1 MHTNPKNLSGNFGKP
16 ANCFGRTHVDSMLAT
31 LERIQRLTFPTSSVI
46 SHLKSTLHTRFHIS
60 DIPDGYLYFPTH
72 LGGLEL
78 HNPFIPLLQL
88 RDTVLHDPASVV
100 SDFLK
105 DEEEVYQ
112 KAKADFENGKVSRKR
127 VQDPKFAPDFLSFE
141 EFTRYREEFA
151 TRSEI
156 DLRTVFTSLLQQ
168 PQKESVDLNP
178 GDDVIVKGGPG
189 EEGYWRW
196 VAKLYGPDMRER
208 FGGTS
213 IVEGGLLPMGMVNLY
228 RSGRVKWQE

>member
-1 MHTNPKNLSGNFGKP
+1 
-16 ANCFGRTHVDSMLAT
+16 
-31 LERIQRLTFPTSSVI
+31 
-46 SHLKSTLHTRFHIS
+46 
-60 DIPDGYLYFPTH
+60 
-72 LGGLEL
+72 
-78 HNPFIPLLQL
+78 
-88 RDTVLHDPASVV
+88 VLHDPASVV

-112 KAKADFENGKVSRKR
+112 KAKSDFENGKVSRKR
-127 VQDPKFAPDFLSFE
+127 VQEPEDPQDFLSFE

-151 TRSEI
+151 TRSET
-156 DLRTVFTSLLQQ
+156 DLRTVFISLLRQ

-189 EEGYWRW
+189 EEGYWCW